1 MRLQKWNP
9 ETRERTLTTGGLTHL
24 LGGPGTVQSIVG
36 RVRKAH
42 VPYLLAEVGR
52 AARAQGHK
60 ITTVAL
66 RAEDERQRAIYM
78 TRLQLRDAAYLYPV
92 PAPGRTKDYVRILEH
107 RKIGL
112 AAAEIAKRDLP
123 TPTGWDGGS
132 VTDSTCDDLMNRR
145 WVVHSSYYHKYTK
158 SEGWVIRGS
167 FLAGYDDGHPFAV
180 RIPGTIKTV
189 AEAITWLTPA
199 AVRNATGKG
208 LGVLRQGDIYVVE
221 TVRKTDVSELAGTQ
235 HTFHVTPS
243 RGIRRISHPEHG
255 TATIPKPWKN
265 FKVYRQR
272 QMSTNGTR
280 AYAD

>member
-1 MRLQKWNP
+1 MVKVKKWNP
-9 ETRERTLTTGGLTHL
+9 ERQRYEFDTEGLSYI
-24 LGGPGTVQSIVG
+24 LGGPATVESII
-36 RVRKAH
+36 
-42 VPYLLAEVGR
+42 GR
-52 AARAQGHK
+52 ARGDLGANDLPELGRAVRAQGHK

-167 FLAGYDDGHPFAV
+167 FLAGYDDGHAFAV

-199 AVRNATGKG
+199 AVRNAEN
-208 LGVLRQGDIYVVE
+208 LGVLRQGDIYIVE

-255 TATIPKPWKN
+255 TATIPKSWKN

-272 QMSTNGTR
+272 QMAENGTR